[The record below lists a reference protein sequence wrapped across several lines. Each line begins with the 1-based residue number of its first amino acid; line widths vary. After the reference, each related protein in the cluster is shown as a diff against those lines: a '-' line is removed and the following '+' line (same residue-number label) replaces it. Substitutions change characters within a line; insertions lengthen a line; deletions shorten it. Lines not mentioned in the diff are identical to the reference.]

1 MTETIRRAR
10 PERTLPD
17 IPYLKFGEEVT
28 LTNCD
33 REPIHVPG
41 HAQAHGVVVVLDPDA
56 EGLTVLQASA
66 NLDRLCGVSVE
77 DVLGR
82 EAAALFGAEQSAFLK
97 HAMADGK
104 LEGNPLYLFTGPIG
118 GRGAFHATA
127 HTFQGVL
134 TVELEPTDEADQ
146 AELDRGQADPQAQLR
161 LALPRLRS
169 APTLAAYCRAVCEAV
184 REISGFDRV
193 MVYRFHEDGHGEV
206 IGEAIGPAD
215 TREPYLGLHYPESDI
230 PKQARALFVLNAVR
244 LMPDALYEQAAIIPA
259 LNPHTGLPLDM
270 SHCTLRGYSR
280 MYTEYLTNMG
290 SRASMSL
297 AIVLDGALWG
307 LIACHHQSPRRLPY
321 AARVTCEFLADIVSR
336 QIVGKMV
343 EEDADYRARILGVH
357 QRLVQS
363 MVRHDSVLA
372 GLTAA
377 GEGDGVTALSLI
389 EAGGCAVLSANEC
402 RLIGDAPPEEE
413 IRALAARLTE
423 TLPQDEEV
431 WATDALAAVYPRA
444 EAWTDRAA
452 GLLALRL
459 TTVPPLGEWVLW
471 FRPEAARTVDWGGDP
486 HKPYETGPLGD
497 RLTPRKSFAVWQE
510 TVRGR
515 SLPWK
520 TVETE
525 GAGYLRRAA
534 ISQIVARWAQELV
547 RLDADM
553 ERRVPERTVQLIANS
568 ELEAA
573 HSAEAART
581 AEATRLALEIVDTV
595 REPLLIL
602 DTALSVQSVN
612 RAFYRAFQV
621 APEDTIGRRVY
632 DLGDGQWDIPALRT
646 LLEEIIP
653 ENATFDDFEVAHTF
667 PGVGHKTMLLNAR
680 RVYSPDNSTELLILA
695 MEDVTERRRAERLV
709 AEIELYAQ
717 NIVDTVREP
726 LLMLDPSLRVR
737 SANGAFYQTFRV
749 TAEETEGRLI
759 YELGNGQWDIPALR
773 TLLEEIIPQKS
784 VFNDYEL
791 AHDFPAIGW
800 RVMLLNARELRAG
813 SHTEMLVLAMEDVT
827 ERRHAE
833 ERIQS
838 YMQKLEWSNRELQDF
853 AYIASHDLQEPLR
866 AIQAFGERLNTSV
879 GADLPEDAHDALGR
893 MLRAAARMTGLLHDL
908 LEFSRVTTTD
918 RLFRPVSLGEVAQ
931 QAWDDLS
938 KRAQETGGRA
948 DIGRLP
954 TVEAD
959 ATQMRQMLQN
969 LMDNAL
975 KYGREG
981 VPPLVTVRG
990 GLTHDAGAKPGRGRA
1005 VCRIDVQDNGI
1016 GFEEKYAE
1024 RIFAPFQRLH
1034 RRGQYDGTGIGLAIC
1049 RKIVERHGGRIT
1061 AQSTPGA
1068 GSQFTI
1074 FLPVAQDGGNGHE
1087 QKA

>member
-1 MTETIRRAR
+1 
-10 PERTLPD
+10 
-17 IPYLKFGEEVT
+17 
-28 LTNCD
+28 
-33 REPIHVPG
+33 
-41 HAQAHGVVVVLDPDA
+41 
-56 EGLTVLQASA
+56 
-66 NLDRLCGVSVE
+66 
-77 DVLGR
+77 
-82 EAAALFGAEQSAFLK
+82 
-97 HAMADGK
+97 
-104 LEGNPLYLFTGPIG
+104 
-118 GRGAFHATA
+118 
-127 HTFQGVL
+127 
-134 TVELEPTDEADQ
+134 
-146 AELDRGQADPQAQLR
+146 
-161 LALPRLRS
+161 
-169 APTLAAYCRAVCEAV
+169 
-184 REISGFDRV
+184 
-193 MVYRFHEDGHGEV
+193 
-206 IGEAIGPAD
+206 
-215 TREPYLGLHYPESDI
+215 
-230 PKQARALFVLNAVR
+230 
-244 LMPDALYEQAAIIPA
+244 
-259 LNPHTGLPLDM
+259 
-270 SHCTLRGYSR
+270 
-280 MYTEYLTNMG
+280 
-290 SRASMSL
+290 
-297 AIVLDGALWG
+297 
-307 LIACHHQSPRRLPY
+307 
-321 AARVTCEFLADIVSR
+321 
-336 QIVGKMV
+336 
-343 EEDADYRARILGVH
+343 
-357 QRLVQS
+357 
-363 MVRHDSVLA
+363 
-372 GLTAA
+372 
-377 GEGDGVTALSLI
+377 
-389 EAGGCAVLSANEC
+389 
-402 RLIGDAPPEEE
+402 
-413 IRALAARLTE
+413 
-423 TLPQDEEV
+423 
-431 WATDALAAVYPRA
+431 
-444 EAWTDRAA
+444 
-452 GLLALRL
+452 
-459 TTVPPLGEWVLW
+459 
-471 FRPEAARTVDWGGDP
+471 
-486 HKPYETGPLGD
+486 
-497 RLTPRKSFAVWQE
+497 
-510 TVRGR
+510 
-515 SLPWK
+515 
-520 TVETE
+520 
-525 GAGYLRRAA
+525 
-534 ISQIVARWAQELV
+534 
-547 RLDADM
+547 
-553 ERRVPERTVQLIANS
+553 
-568 ELEAA
+568 
-573 HSAEAART
+573 
-581 AEATRLALEIVDTV
+581 
-595 REPLLIL
+595 
-602 DTALSVQSVN
+602 
-612 RAFYRAFQV
+612 
-621 APEDTIGRRVY
+621 
-632 DLGDGQWDIPALRT
+632 
-646 LLEEIIP
+646 
-653 ENATFDDFEVAHTF
+653 
-667 PGVGHKTMLLNAR
+667 
-680 RVYSPDNSTELLILA
+680 